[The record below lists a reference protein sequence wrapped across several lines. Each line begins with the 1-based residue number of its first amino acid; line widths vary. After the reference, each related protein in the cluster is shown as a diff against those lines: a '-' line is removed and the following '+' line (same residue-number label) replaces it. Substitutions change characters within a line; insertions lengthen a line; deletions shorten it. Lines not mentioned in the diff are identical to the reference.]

1 VIGVVAKGRLKQNF
15 LFQWFQNFD
24 LRTITEPGPTPQL
37 NKKNL
42 EPLLI
47 PIPSTSEE
55 QNEIAAIFDAIDA
68 KIDLHKRKKAVLEEL
83 FRALLH
89 KLMTGEIRVADL
101 DLSALEAKHEVAA

>member
-1 VIGVVAKGRLKQNF
+1 M
-15 LFQWFQNFD
+15 
-24 LRTITEPGPTPQL
+24 
-37 NKKNL
+37 
-42 EPLLI
+42 
-47 PIPSTSEE
+47 
-55 QNEIAAIFDAIDA
+55 AAIFDAIDA